1 MTTDP
6 SNPSPL
12 LNARIWSRLFFNWLS
27 PLLKQGRLSQ
37 DDLYELPNKYNSL
50 KLTEELEGNWLDE
63 VKDPARSPSLLRATV
78 RTIRRR
84 VLLISLLMIPQTLV
98 TIGQPLI
105 IVLLMDF
112 LDPCTTMSASTAW
125 ILVIV
130 SILVIW
136 IPCVFYH
143 QHSARVRCFCMQ
155 MRTAFDDLIF
165 RKMLR
170 LSNDSMNRIGVDGI
184 DSLVANDAP
193 QIESALI
200 YLDYLWVRDRGPFEI
215 ILIIGF
221 FSYFVKYISLIALGY
236 TIIVLLLQLL
246 ISRILI
252 RLKSKLFQITNERV
266 KILSE
271 IVKSI
276 RVVKMYCW
284 ESAFIQKVLSL
295 RKNELIRYVH
305 CAAMNSIIQTLKYT
319 YTSVT
324 FLLMYLTM
332 WFLDMSLDTRVFALY
347 SCLIGYLQYSV
358 MDFLLQAIRNL
369 IEYLAA
375 QKRIQ
380 AFLLLAECKR
390 DERSLSQPVLTK
402 AKDQQE
408 NVSKDD
414 PSKLLKI
421 SCSLKSAKWDENS
434 TFALKNIVFEA
445 HSGDLICIIGPSGS
459 GKSSLLRAISG
470 EITHFSGKIRMCG
483 TCCYLPQD
491 SWIFSANIHENIRFG
506 QEYDYLLFKRIIHA
520 VALDTDLSQ
529 LPHEAETIVG
539 DQGVM
544 LSESQKARVN
554 LARALYRD
562 ADIYL
567 LDDPISR
574 VDTKLSKCLFER
586 SVKGFLRDKI
596 CILVTHQVQVLKH
609 ARQIIELS
617 KGEIVRIGTFG
628 ELLAGSSSF
637 CRQLENTIE
646 EEKRH
651 RQLFGLDK
659 RFSIGD
665 ISLADLK
672 ADEQSSILSTSSLR
686 LPSETT
692 EQKSERI
699 NRWHV
704 YVEFVRAGVG
714 LILGFLLFLST
725 YCLREGIFVY
735 NNWWLAKWTDDEN
748 YRYRVDINCTSTADE
763 QILRIKSMTNS
774 EWKDQRNYRFHIY
787 TALVCAL
794 FLVTLCRTI
803 ATQLICLNASRVL
816 HNRMLRCIIYC
827 PMKIF
832 DTHPLDRI
840 LNCFTKDITLI
851 DVVLPDIIHEF
862 LHFAFY
868 VLGTLALVG
877 WINLWSLIAVG
888 LAMTAMFF
896 IRRRIARCLRDLR
909 CIEDTTRGAIHS
921 YLTSSGHGIKTIR
934 SFRVEDMCSNLFRQR
949 LEMDN
954 RANHLIININRWA
967 GLRLDWIACSFFT
980 LIILSAMTVR
990 VVGSRLSAAEIALT
1004 FSCAFNLVSLLQ
1016 WAIRSSVDCQTQM
1029 VAVERILD
1037 YCSLERESPN
1047 EVPHDRCPPKDCAD
1061 SGEIIFD
1068 NVSISHPT
1076 SVNAP
1081 LVLKNITLKIEGGEK
1096 IGIVGRTGAG
1106 KSSLVEALFHLRES
1120 ISGHIKID
1128 DIDIDTISLIDVR
1141 RRLAFIPQDPVLFAG
1156 TIRSNLDRFDE
1167 YSDGEIWHALEEVR
1181 LKNLVAESMPLGLQ
1195 SEVSKIGSRLNVS
1208 QKQLIYL
1215 ARAILKKNKILVM
1228 DEAIDMIDNE
1238 TDKIIQ
1244 QIIHEKFKNCTVLT
1258 IAHRL
1263 QTVIGYDRVMVL
1275 NHGELLEIDAPSIL
1289 LNNPH
1294 SHLSSLV
1301 NQLGEVEFK
1310 YLQQLANIIA
1320 KQNDQLGSLVTW
1332 F

>member
-1 MTTDP
+1 MATDP

-12 LNARIWSRLFFNWLS
+12 LNAKIWSRLFFNWLS

-63 VKDPARSPSLLRATV
+63 IKDSARSPSLLRATV

-98 TIGQPLI
+98 AIGQPLI

-112 LDPCTTMSASTAW
+112 LDPCTTMSTSTAW

-143 QHSARVRCFCMQ
+143 QHSARVRCFGMQ

-170 LSNDSMNRIGVDGI
+170 LSNDSMTRIGVDGI
-184 DSLVANDAP
+184 DSLVSNDAS
-193 QIESALI
+193 QIETVLI

-215 ILIIGF
+215 MLIIGF

-236 TIIVLLLQLL
+236 TFIVLLLQLL
-246 ISRILI
+246 ISQILI
-252 RLKSKLFQITNERV
+252 GFKSKLFQITNERV
-266 KILSE
+266 KVLSE

-276 RVVKMYCW
+276 GVVKMYCW
-284 ESAFIQKVLSL
+284 ESAFLQKVLSL

-305 CAAMNSIIQTLKYT
+305 CAAVNSIIQTLKYT

-332 WFLDMSLDTRVFALY
+332 WSLDMSLDTRVFALY

-390 DERSLSQPVLTK
+390 NERSLSQPALAK
-402 AKDQQE
+402 A
-408 NVSKDD
+408 KDD

-421 SCSLKSAKWDENS
+421 SCNVKSAKWDENS

-445 HSGDLICIIGPSGS
+445 HSGDLICIIGPSES
-459 GKSSLLRAISG
+459 GKTSLLRAISG

-491 SWIFSANIHENIRFG
+491 SWIFSASIHENIRFS

-529 LPHEAETIVG
+529 LPHEAETTVG
-539 DQGVM
+539 DQGVI

-567 LDDPISR
+567 LDDLISR
-574 VDTKLSKCLFER
+574 VDAKLSKCLFER
-586 SVKGFLRDKI
+586 AIKGFLRDKI

-609 ARQIIELS
+609 ARQIIELN
-617 KGEIVRIGTFG
+617 KGEIVRVGTFG
-628 ELLAGSSSF
+628 ELRTDSSSF
-637 CRQLENTIE
+637 CRQLEKTIE

-672 ADEQSSILSTSSLR
+672 ADEQSSIVSTPSLT
-686 LPSETT
+686 LPLENT
-692 EQKSERI
+692 EQKPERI
-699 NRWHV
+699 SGWHV
-704 YVEFVRAGVG
+704 YVEFIRAGVG

-748 YRYRVDINCTSTADE
+748 YRYRVDINCTSTVDE
-763 QILRIKSMTNS
+763 QILGIKSMTNS
-774 EWKDQRNYRFHIY
+774 EWKDHRKYRFHIY
-787 TALVCAL
+787 AALVCAL

-803 ATQLICLNASRVL
+803 ATQLICLNTSRIL

-888 LAMTAMFF
+888 LTMAAMFF
-896 IRRRIARCLRDLR
+896 IRSRIARCLRDLR
-909 CIEDTTRGAIHS
+909 CIEDATRGAVHS
-921 YLTSSGHGIKTIR
+921 YLTSSGHGMKTIR
-934 SFRVEDMCSNLFRQR
+934 SFRVEDMCSNLFRQH

-980 LIILSAMTVR
+980 LIILSAMTIR
-990 VVGSRLSAAEIALT
+990 VVGSRLSAGEIALT

-1029 VAVERILD
+1029 AAVERILD

-1047 EVPHDRCPPKDCAD
+1047 EVPHDRCSSRDCAH
-1061 SGEIIFD
+1061 SGEIVFD
-1068 NVSISHPT
+1068 NVSISHST

-1096 IGIVGRTGAG
+1096 IGIVGRAGAG
-1106 KSSLVEALFHLRES
+1106 KTSLVEALFHLRES

-1128 DIDIDTISLIDVR
+1128 DINIDTISLSDVR

-1167 YSDGEIWHALEEVR
+1167 HSDEEIWNTLEDVR

-1195 SEVSKIGSRLNVS
+1195 SEVSEIGSKLNVS
-1208 QKQLIYL
+1208 QKQLVYL
-1215 ARAILKKNKILVM
+1215 ARAILKKNKIIVI

-1238 TDKIIQ
+1238 TGKIIQ
-1244 QIIHEKFKNCTVLT
+1244 QIIRKKFKNCTVLT

-1275 NHGELLEIDAPSIL
+1275 NHGELLEIDAPSVL

-1294 SHLSSLV
+1294 SHLSALV

-1320 KQNDQLGSLVTW
+1320 KQNDQSDSLVTW